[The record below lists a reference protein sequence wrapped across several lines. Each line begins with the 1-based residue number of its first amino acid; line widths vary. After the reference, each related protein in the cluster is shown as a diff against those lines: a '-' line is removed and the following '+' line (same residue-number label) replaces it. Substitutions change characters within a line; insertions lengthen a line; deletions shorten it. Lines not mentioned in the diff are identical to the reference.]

1 MVYARDQ
8 QYATTPLGTFNFNVY
23 DSNGNYTGTKV
34 TETLPLSAQLKLWME
49 GGTVTYDTT
58 YTQNSLIGIEK
69 TTVDASGKPLKWG
82 EISSYRFHG
91 QKRYDNYGKSPYDNK
106 QLIRV
111 IPVQFTQFYN
121 SLQNGN
127 SSIIKYD
134 SQNQQYSI
142 KIDSNAFYDPNG
154 KSVLVDIVYLGTWDG
169 TTDMYP
175 KQVGASK
182 YREGQEYMKTLIDRG
197 IPVVFGHDS
206 NMLSK
211 EENRKYFGIESYLGS
226 STDFYPAQQNVV
238 IKDQDS
244 QILQFPYKFYAGQII
259 KVPYSHQ
266 TSQVYL
272 GETLAEF
279 QRTPQAQITDGN
291 LQFNAGVGNKNL
303 VDQIEEQTKNKY
315 NNQKA
320 SAYTFC
326 GVYKNTA
333 LIQVG
338 HTSGQS
344 SNEMNKLITNIL
356 FYLKQNSKKSIF
368 IDDGVKDKASP
379 QKVTYRA
386 TQQKDGNVK
395 VTLNAAKDNGT
406 DYFYVQQFFKVGCGS
421 QVDFITNQQD
431 ILAQS
436 NVACQNVRS
445 GTRRYYYIIDNNKNT
460 TISQQSFSQATSIG
474 QEIQGSKTITGS
486 TYNKLYTFTVQV
498 PYTTKQFQYNTGF
511 GKETVTQKTVKDE
524 SELQSRQYTLDFRY
538 NMSYPY
544 TYVHV
549 VAVDSAGNIGQIQ
562 TLEVKRPTRLVYNAN
577 QGKIQSTVVGT
588 LPQTKYITNEATV
601 QIENSANIQAQ
612 NYRFIGWSFN
622 SNAKFGDS
630 SILKPGQLV
639 YVNQLVPDSRGICT
653 LYAIWSDIN
662 TLTVDPNGG
671 QWQDVYGVDKYIS
684 IQPDNTDE
692 QPTNKTYT
700 TKSQYK
706 LGVKDTKQIKDPYKI
721 GYNFFGWQIS

>member
-1 MVYARDQ
+1 M
-8 QYATTPLGTFNFNVY
+8 
-23 DSNGNYTGTKV
+23 KV
-34 TETLPLSAQLKLWME
+34 LPLSAQLKLWME
-49 GGTVTYDTT
+49 GGTVSWDTT
-58 YTQNSLIGIEK
+58 YTPGGVIYIDRITS
-69 TTVDASGKPLKWG
+69 DASGKTVKY
-82 EISSYRFHG
+82 ETVYDQYRFQG
-91 QKRYDNYGKSPYDNK
+91 SQTYGNYGKSPYDNK

-121 SLQNGN
+121 SLHNGN
-127 SSIIKYD
+127 SSIIQYD

-154 KSVLVDIVYLGTWDG
+154 KSVIADIVYLGTWDG

-175 KQVGASK
+175 VQVGASK

-206 NMLSK
+206 NMMSK
-211 EENRKYFGIESYLGS
+211 EENRKYFGIDSYLGS

-244 QILQFPYKFYAGQII
+244 QILQFPYKFYAGQVI

-279 QRTPQAQITDGN
+279 QRTPQTQITDGN
-291 LQFNAGVGNKNL
+291 LQFYAGVGNKNL
-303 VDQIEEQTKNKY
+303 ADQIEAQAKKKH

-320 SAYTFC
+320 SAYTFA

-338 HTSGQS
+338 HTGGQS
-344 SNEMNKLITNIL
+344 SDDMNKLITNIL

-511 GKETVTQKTVKDE
+511 GTETVTQKTVLDE

-549 VAVDSAGNIGQIQ
+549 VAVDSAGNISQIQ
-562 TLEVKRPTRLVYNAN
+562 TTEVKRPTRLVYNAN

-601 QIENSANIQAQ
+601 QVENSVNIQAQ
-612 NYRFIGWSFN
+612 EYRFIGWSFD
-622 SNAKFGDS
+622 SNAKLGDS

-639 YVNQLVPDSRGICT
+639 YVNQLVPDSSGICT

-684 IQPDNTDE
+684 MQPDNTDE

-706 LGVKDTKQIKDPYKI
+706 LGVKDTKQIKDPFRT
-721 GYNFFGWQIS
+721 GYNFFGWQIG